1 MDKITK
7 VEINIQEAV
16 KELFPITLVKDLTE
30 YERICHVCH
39 GLGMKIDDNNYGIK
53 GDTSECGKK
62 YLFPYKHQAFSF
74 CPNCF
79 NGVQKL
85 CPYCGEPYKNQG
97 YTHCDCEGQKNADI
111 KEQFKKWKELL
122 NKAVIVNEKDIDT
135 MLYCK
140 EFNKYYDS
148 TKDFFDDYSTNYNE
162 TCIKPERLWVTNVE
176 KISAD
181 ASYVIENACQ
191 ELHEDAIEECDE
203 SSLQKLLDDWC
214 KEQTGT
220 TTYYPSYEKYVVVDW
235 DSFNKKYL

>member
-7 VEINIQEAV
+7 VEINTQEAV

-30 YERICHVCH
+30 YERICPVCH

-62 YLFPYKHQAFSF
+62 YLLPYTHQALSF
-74 CPNCF
+74 CQSCF

-97 YTHCDCEGQKNADI
+97 YRHCDCVGQKNADI
-111 KEQFKKWKELL
+111 KEQFKKWKELF

-140 EFNKYYDS
+140 EFNKYYNS

-162 TCIKPERLWVTNVE
+162 TYIKPERLWVTNTE
-176 KISAD
+176 KISID
-181 ASYVIENACQ
+181 ASYIIENACQ

-220 TTYYPSYEKYVVVDW
+220 TTYYPCYEKYVVIDW
-235 DSFNKKYL
+235 DSFNKK